1 MKRDKNPTT
10 SVNQQDKPGVTQPTA
25 AVEPPKKKILVSY
38 IRPDNERVKKM
49 YEQEAR
55 EKEEK
60 ERQKQSEVK
69 L

>member
-1 MKRDKNPTT
+1 MKRDKNTST
-10 SVNQQDKPGVTQPTA
+10 SVNQQEKPSVTQPTA
-25 AVEPPKKKILVSY
+25 TVEPPKKKISVSY